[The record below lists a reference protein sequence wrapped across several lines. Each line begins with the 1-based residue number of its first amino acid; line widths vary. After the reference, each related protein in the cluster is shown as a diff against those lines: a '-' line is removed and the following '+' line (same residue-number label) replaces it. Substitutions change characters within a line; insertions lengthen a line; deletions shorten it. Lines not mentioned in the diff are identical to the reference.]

1 MIKKKVRDKLL
12 SSAKGCLYDNKRILD
27 DWRRCEKLRTD
38 QGFTMQKLSL
48 GLCSAAI
55 FSRIEAYEWDMDTM
69 MALVTV
75 PRILLGPAAGV
86 FVDRYDRKK
95 LIIFGDVIRGVSVL
109 CIAFAAWNGFLEI
122 WMVIVGGSDFRDLCL
137 CVQSGDRIGASG
149 YCSF

>member
-1 MIKKKVRDKLL
+1 MIKKKVRVKLL

-55 FSRIEAYEWDMDTM
+55 FSRIEAYEWDMDTRCHPGS
-69 MALVTV
+69 L
-75 PRILLGPAAGV
+75 RIVYRICGV
-86 FVDRYDRKK
+86 EPISGNLD
-95 LIIFGDVIRGVSVL
+95 GH
-109 CIAFAAWNGFLEI
+109 A
-122 WMVIVGGSDFRDLCL
+122 GGSDFRDLCL

>member
-1 MIKKKVRDKLL
+1 MKEKRNAKRSTKSNTAFRLWNRNFFLL
-12 SSAKGCLYDNKRILD
+12 WQGQMVSVLGDALYDIALNFFVLEMTGSTVIMG
-27 DWRRCEKLRTD
+27 TV
-38 QGFTMQKLSL
+38 
-48 GLCSAAI
+48 
-55 FSRIEAYEWDMDTM
+55 

-95 LIIFGDVIRGVSVL
+95 LIIFGDVVRGVSVL
-109 CIAFAAWNGFLEI
+109 FIAFAAWNGFLEI

>member
-1 MIKKKVRDKLL
+1 
-12 SSAKGCLYDNKRILD
+12 
-27 DWRRCEKLRTD
+27 
-38 QGFTMQKLSL
+38 MQKLSL
-48 GLCSAAI
+48 GLWSAAI

-75 PRILLGPAAGV
+75 PRILLGPVAGV

-95 LIIFGDVIRGVSVL
+95 LIIFGDVVRGVSVL
-109 CIAFAAWNGFLEI
+109 FIAFAAWNGFLEI

>member
-1 MIKKKVRDKLL
+1 MIKKKVRVKLL

-69 MALVTV
+69 MADAVFG
-75 PRILLGPAAGV
+75 RLGDSPTS
-86 FVDRYDRKK
+86 FEIYTR
-95 LIIFGDVIRGVSVL
+95 LEVL
-109 CIAFAAWNGFLEI
+109 GQWESMRQGK
-122 WMVIVGGSDFRDLCL
+122 
-137 CVQSGDRIGASG
+137 
-149 YCSF
+149 